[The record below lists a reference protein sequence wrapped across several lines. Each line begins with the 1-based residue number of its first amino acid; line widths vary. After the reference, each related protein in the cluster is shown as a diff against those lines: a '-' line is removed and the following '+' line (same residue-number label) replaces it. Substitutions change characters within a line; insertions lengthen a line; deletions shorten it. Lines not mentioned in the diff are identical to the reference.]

1 MPIDKLYVRI
11 TCTMCSG
18 NGHFS
23 AGGYYNSLEPGK
35 WGGCPY
41 CDNEGTMYVEA
52 AINVVVDY
60 MIDIPSEKRDLILL
74 KIAQKK
80 SDSQ

>member
-1 MPIDKLYVRI
+1 
-11 TCTMCSG
+11 MCSG

-23 AGGYYNSLEPGK
+23 AGGYYNSLEHGR

-41 CDNEGTMYVEA
+41 CDNLGTMYVEA

-60 MIDIPSEKRDLILL
+60 MIDLPSEKRDLILL
-74 KIAQKK
+74 KIVQKK